1 MTRAASPPIGTGVPE
16 TVDRDGAF
24 PRLDD
29 KQLARFRE
37 LGRVREVEPGE
48 VLFAAGDEGSDFFIV
63 ESGAVTIVQGLG
75 EENRVIAVHE
85 GRRFL
90 GELSM
95 LMGQRLYLTGVVRDA
110 GQVIQVPVETLREI
124 VDEDKTLSDMILG
137 AFMARRSIL
146 IGVGTGIKL
155 IGSRFSP
162 DARRLREFLAR
173 NSMPHQWIDLEED
186 EEAEALLKGLAVEA
200 DETPVVVSA
209 GGEVL
214 RKPSNAELG
223 RAIGLGSAGSPPPL
237 CDVVV
242 VGAGPAGLA
251 AALYAASEGLDVQ
264 GVEAVASGG
273 QAGTSA
279 RIENYLG
286 FPAGVSGSELTQRAG
301 VQAAKFGAR
310 LAVPAAAV
318 GLRSEPGRHEIELSD
333 GEVATGRSV
342 VIATG
347 AQYRRLDVPRLEEF
361 EGVGV
366 YYAATQAEAQ
376 LCAGDS
382 VVVVGGGNSAG
393 QAAMYL
399 TREASCCRI
408 LIRSGDLGKSMSRYL
423 VDQVERNESIEVCL
437 HSEVVELDGE
447 RELET
452 VTIADTRSGERTRV
466 PARALFVFIG
476 ALPHTEWLD
485 GQLASDDAGFLLT
498 GRDLSERQRSEY
510 NGEQPWF
517 LETSR
522 PGIFAVGDVHSGS
535 IKRVASAVG
544 EGSMAVRLIHQRL
557 AALQPALTQG

>member
-1 MTRAASPPIGTGVPE
+1 MAVQPSSPVGAGVPE

-29 KQLARFRE
+29 KQMARFRE
-37 LGRVREVEPGE
+37 LGQVRSVEPGE

-75 EENRVIAVHE
+75 EENRVIAVHKE
-85 GRRFL
+85 RRFL

-110 GQVIQVPVETLREI
+110 GRVIQVPVETLREI

-173 NSMPHQWIDLEED
+173 NRMPHQWIDLEED

-318 GLRSEPGRHEIELSD
+318 GLSSEPGRHEIELSD
-333 GEVATGRSV
+333 GDVATGRSV

-376 LCAGDS
+376 LCARDS

-399 TREASCCRI
+399 AREASCCRI
-408 LIRSGDLGKSMSRYL
+408 LIRGGDLGKSMSRYL

-476 ALPHTEWLD
+476 ALPHAEWLD

-498 GRDLSERQRSEY
+498 GRDLSEQQRSEY